1 MSKLIQDLD
10 IATLHQTGGPFDPE
24 QVKRDFRLHG
34 QKKRAETLD
43 IVRARLDSE
52 EASVSRSYSAAT
64 RLYTDLLEE
73 HQKLL
78 RNDL

>member
-1 MSKLIQDLD
+1 
-10 IATLHQTGGPFDPE
+10 
-24 QVKRDFRLHG
+24 VKRDFRLYG

-52 EASVSRSYSAAT
+52 KASVSRSYSAAT